1 MALFGRKRKNRV
13 FVLGLDGVPY
23 ELLIRFTSQ
32 GLMPSIAEI
41 IKRGCLQKMRVPLPE
56 ISSVSWTSFMT
67 GTNPGTHGIFG
78 FVDLKPQ
85 SYHIR
90 FPSFKDLKAPT
101 VWDKLGEQSKRCMV
115 INQPATYP
123 ASPINGVL
131 ISGFVAIELGKAVAP
146 DSYLPKLRRL
156 NYQIDID
163 TMRARQDHD
172 FLFRELD
179 RTLEARQRVADH
191 LWEEEWDYFQL
202 VVTGTDRLH
211 HFVWEGIEDES
222 HPYHQHIVNYY
233 QKVDQLGSNLYEKF
247 SRLTNGEGQFF
258 ILSDHGFTGIRQEV
272 YLNSWLRQEG
282 YLSFRVPQPSS
293 LEDIGEGTVAFALDP
308 NRIYLNR
315 KGKFPRGVVGENEA
329 ATLREEIRRKL
340 QGMEHQR
347 RRVVEKVFL
356 GEELYSGPWVDMG
369 PDLVVLSRYG
379 YDMKGSVKEKEVFGR
394 SNLQGM
400 HTWDNAF
407 FFSRE
412 KVNKEDLHITD
423 ICDMIIGIF
432 N

>member
-1 MALFGRKRKNRV
+1 
-13 FVLGLDGVPY
+13 
-23 ELLIRFTSQ
+23 
-32 GLMPSIAEI
+32 
-41 IKRGCLQKMRVPLPE
+41 
-56 ISSVSWTSFMT
+56 
-67 GTNPGTHGIFG
+67 
-78 FVDLKPQ
+78 
-85 SYHIR
+85 
-90 FPSFKDLKAPT
+90 PT
-101 VWDKLGEQSKRCMV
+101 IWDKLGEQGKRCMV

-131 ISGFVAIELGKAVAP
+131 ISGFVAIELEKAVAP
-146 DSYLPKLRRL
+146 VSYLPKLRRL
-156 NYQIDID
+156 DYQIDID

-172 FLFRELD
+172 YLFRELD
-179 RTLEARQRVADH
+179 RTLEARQRVVEH
-191 LWEEEWDYFQL
+191 LWEEEWEYFQL

-222 HPYHQHIVNYY
+222 HPYHQRIVKYY
-233 QKVDQLGSNLYEKF
+233 QKVDRLAGKLYEKF
-247 SRLTNGEGQFF
+247 SRLTDGEGRFF

-282 YLSFRVPQPSS
+282 YLNFRVPQPYSV
-293 LEDIGEGTVAFALDP
+293 EDIEEGTVAFALDP

-315 KGKFPRGVVGENEA
+315 KGRFPRGAVGENEA

-340 QGMEHQR
+340 EGLQHQGE
-347 RRVVEKVFL
+347 RVVEKVFP
-356 GEELYSGPWVDMG
+356 GEELYSGPWVGMG

-407 FFSRE
+407 FFSGE

-423 ICDMIIGIF
+423 ICDMIIGFF